1 MRSTYIERIQKLS
14 EKLSDPALAERA
26 RKINSNTFSR
36 NRKMPLK
43 DILLCCLSKKGLT
56 TTLEL
61 RNYFIQKDV
70 PSMKMSKQGYLQ
82 QRKRLNPEVFS
93 YLNDEYMADFYH
105 SSEPRLWN
113 GFLLLAIDGSKA
125 EVPNSPENRER
136 FGKSNN
142 QHSELGQ
149 VRALVSGMY
158 DILNHFYLDIEIS
171 HISTS
176 ETELAKKNL
185 HHLTH
190 IDIKQPVL
198 AIFDRGY
205 PSMEFIDFLETEKIN
220 YLFRI
225 SSNDYKFERRNMK
238 STDETVI
245 LRHTYQRLEKIR
257 KKHPERLERMK
268 EKGYTNTRIM
278 TSMLPSGNELALMT
292 NLPFEFSQKQ
302 LKDLYYQRWEIEKK
316 YHTLKNKM
324 KFESVTGKSTIY
336 VDQDFRAQV
345 LVYNILQDIRK
356 EADEEVSVRGRKKGS
371 KYPMHTNENIAIG
384 LFKEQM
390 IKLILEKNAVRR
402 GQLLFKLQT
411 EMEEYILPQRNLPGK
426 ERKKNLSNKY
436 KNNQKNSFKKSPYN
450 SIGES
455 MDFF

>member
-1 MRSTYIERIQKLS
+1 MRGTYIERIQKLS

-43 DILLCCLSKKGLT
+43 DILLYCLSKKGLT

-61 RNYFIQKDV
+61 RNYFKQKDDS
-70 PSMKMSKQGYLQ
+70 SMKMSKQGYLQ
-82 QRKRLNPEVFS
+82 QRKRLNPDVFS
-93 YLNDEYMADFYH
+93 YLNDEYLADFYH
-105 SSEPRLWN
+105 SSEPKLWN

-125 EVPNSPENRER
+125 EVPNSTENRER

-158 DILNHFYLDIEIS
+158 DILNQFYLDIEIS
-171 HISTS
+171 HISAS

-185 HHLTH
+185 NHLKH
-190 IDIKQPVL
+190 MDIKQPVL

-205 PSMEFIDFLETEKIN
+205 PSMEFVDFLETEKIH
-220 YLFRI
+220 YLFRL
-225 SSNDYKFERRNMK
+225 SSNDYKFERGNMRL
-238 STDETVI
+238 TDETVI
-245 LRHTYQRLEKIR
+245 LRHTYQRLERIR
-257 KKHPERLERMK
+257 KKHPERFEHMK
-268 EKGYTNTRIM
+268 EKGNTNTRIM
-278 TSMLPSGNELALMT
+278 TSMLPSGNELTLMT
-292 NLPFEFSQKQ
+292 NLSLEFSQKQ
-302 LKDLYYQRWEIEKK
+302 LADLYYQRWEIEKK

-336 VDQDFRAQV
+336 VEQDFRAQV
-345 LVYNILQDIRK
+345 LVYNMLQDIRK
-356 EADEEVSVRGRKKGS
+356 EADEEVSAKGREKGS

-390 IKLILEKNAVRR
+390 IRLILKKNDRRR
-402 GQLLFKLQT
+402 GELLFKLQA

-426 ERKKNLSNKY
+426 ERKKNISNKY
-436 KNNQKNSFKKSPYN
+436 KNNQKNSF
-450 SIGES
+450 
-455 MDFF
+455 